1 MIPLVYLKESVD
13 DCSESPQIAWHVA
26 LHHDAAN
33 QIWVS
38 TPFEI
43 NRKVVNAITHDNV
56 VLALRSPQLE
66 RTLK

>member
-33 QIWVS
+33 LIWVS

-43 NRKVVNAITHDNV
+43 NRKVVNAV
-56 VLALRSPQLE
+56 EKEE
-66 RTLK
+66 RHYA